1 MSEPVQL
8 GRALTGHELPLTATE
23 PTALAAE
30 LAALGWDANRLAEL
44 RRARMAAREP
54 WPFPVE
60 VEELRRF
67 GFARFH
73 AQLTQLRELLGLSG
87 RTPTP
92 PAQDRK
98 PNRDEQRLMADRP
111 PHWG

>member
-1 MSEPVQL
+1 MSEAVEL

-30 LAALGWDANRLAEL
+30 LAAQGWDAGRLAEL
-44 RRARMAAREP
+44 RSARMVAREP
-54 WPFPVE
+54 WPFPVA

-73 AQLTQLRELLGLSG
+73 AQLTQLREELGLSG
-87 RTPTP
+87 RTPTA
-92 PAQDRK
+92 PAPARK
-98 PNRDEQRLMADRP
+98 PNRDEQRLLADRP